1 LAAHIFS
8 SWLVNNMNRF
18 SLRTQVF
25 LLVGAFVA
33 MLAAI
38 AATSWFVNARLT
50 DSIYHSREVVAQL
63 KSLDDIK
70 EDIEQGLADLL
81 AYTGGEAEGLERFR
95 GNIEEVA
102 TEIAKAETLFLKG
115 TIENARDQGVFD
127 TVTGLTPTVVGFD
140 VMTEQLEQA
149 AVEDRREMAYTV
161 IMPAIAHLRGTIDG
175 MQDAVGGKKQIVE
188 DQISA
193 QILRSQTIQ
202 LAATAI
208 AMVSALVMA
217 LIFGNLL
224 SRPVVDAA
232 RAVNRLVGEDYDSAI
247 DGTERGDE
255 VGEISRNLASLRDRL
270 SEAQSAEAKNQEENS
285 RRIELFHT
293 LSEAMSRLKGG
304 DLQGR
309 IQSSDWSDLGENY
322 ELLCLDFNDL
332 ASALCDL
339 VDQLRVSSGA
349 VQQNAGA
356 LSNMSDEMS
365 QRAETQAATLE
376 ESAAAL
382 DELSAGVRSA
392 SEQAQAA
399 AQQATDGRDEA
410 EQGGEVMQQAM
421 QAMAAIAESSERIS
435 KVISVIDD
443 IAFQTSLLALNAGV
457 EAARAGEAGRG
468 FAVVASE
475 VRNLALLAA
484 RSASEIK
491 DLVNNSTKH
500 VADGEHLVRATSD
513 TLERIVANVASV
525 SEIVNSIASSA
536 SEQASGVAEISI
548 GVSQLDQVTQQNV
561 AMVHDTS
568 AASQRMSEEAT
579 RLTELLQRFAGDD
592 QSAQL
597 EDEATA
603 A

>member
-1 LAAHIFS
+1 
-8 SWLVNNMNRF
+8 
-18 SLRTQVF
+18 
-25 LLVGAFVA
+25 

-149 AVEDRREMAYTV
+149 AVEGRRDMAYTI

>member
-1 LAAHIFS
+1 
-8 SWLVNNMNRF
+8 M
-18 SLRTQVF
+18 
-25 LLVGAFVA
+25 LVGAFVA

-50 DSIYHSREVVAQL
+50 ESIYHSREVVAQL

-81 AYTGGEAEGLERFR
+81 AYTGGEAEGVARFQ
-95 GNIEEVA
+95 GNIEEVE
-102 TEIAKAETLFLKG
+102 TEINKAEDLFLKG
-115 TIENARDQGVFD
+115 KIENARDQAVFD
-127 TVTGLTPTVVGFD
+127 TLTSLMPTVVGFEAM
-140 VMTEQLEQA
+140 VQQLEQVA
-149 AVEDRREMAYTV
+149 LEDRREMAYTV
-161 IMPAIAHLRGTIDG
+161 IMPAIAHLRNTIDG
-175 MQDAVGGKKQIVE
+175 MQDAVGGKKKVVE

-193 QILRSQTIQ
+193 QILRSRSIQ
-202 LAATAI
+202 LASTAI

-224 SRPVVDAA
+224 SRPVVEAA
-232 RAVNRLVGEDYDSAI
+232 RAVNRLVGEDYDSVI
-247 DGTERGDE
+247 EGTERGDE

-309 IQSSDWSDLGENY
+309 IQSSDWTDLGENY

-349 VQQNAGA
+349 VQQNAGE

-376 ESAAAL
+376 QSAAAL

-410 EQGGEVMQQAM
+410 EQGGAVMQQAM

-491 DLVNNSTKH
+491 DLVTNSTKH
-500 VADGEHLVRATSD
+500 VANGEQLVRETSD
-513 TLERIVANVASV
+513 TLERIVSNVASV
-525 SEIVNSIASSA
+525 SKLVTSIASSA

-568 AASQRMSEEAT
+568 TASQRMSEEAT
-579 RLTELLQRFAGDD
+579 RLTELLQRFAGDGQRA
-592 QSAQL
+592 QS
-597 EDEATA
+597 EDVDVA

>member
-1 LAAHIFS
+1 
-8 SWLVNNMNRF
+8 
-18 SLRTQVF
+18 
-25 LLVGAFVA
+25 
-33 MLAAI
+33 
-38 AATSWFVNARLT
+38 VNARLT

-81 AYTGGEAEGLERFR
+81 AYTGGEAAGLARFR

-102 TEIAKAETLFLKG
+102 TEIGKAEEIFLKV

-127 TVTGLTPTVVGFD
+127 SVTGLTPTVVGFD
-140 VMTEQLEQA
+140 AMTAQLEQA
-149 AVEDRREMAYTV
+149 AAEDRRKMAYTV
-161 IMPAIAHLRGTIDG
+161 IMPAIAHLRSTIDG
-175 MQDAVGGKKQIVE
+175 LQDAVGGKKKIVE

-193 QILRSQTIQ
+193 QVVGSRAIQ
-202 LAATAI
+202 LAATSI

-224 SRPVVDAA
+224 SRPVVEAA

-247 DGTERGDE
+247 EGTGRGDE

-270 SEAQSAEAKNQEENS
+270 SESQLAEAKNQEENS
-285 RRIELFHT
+285 RRVELFHT

-309 IQSSDWSDLGENY
+309 IQSGDWSDLGENY

-332 ASALCDL
+332 ASALGDL

-349 VQQNAGA
+349 VQQNAGE
-356 LSNMSDEMS
+356 LSNMSDDMS

-399 AQQATDGRDEA
+399 AHQASDGREEA
-410 EQGGEVMQQAM
+410 EQGGAVMKQAM

-484 RSASEIK
+484 RSANEIK
-491 DLVNNSTKH
+491 DLVNSSTKH
-500 VADGEHLVRATSD
+500 VANGEHLVRATSE
-513 TLERIVANVASV
+513 TLERIVSNVASV
-525 SEIVNSIASSA
+525 SDIVNSIASSA

-561 AMVHDTS
+561 AMVQDTS
-568 AASQRMSEEAT
+568 IASQKMSEEAT
-579 RLTELLQRFAGDD
+579 RLTELLQRFAGDHQQGQID
-592 QSAQL
+592 NGVV
-597 EDEATA
+597 A

>member
-1 LAAHIFS
+1 
-8 SWLVNNMNRF
+8 MNRF

-25 LLVGAFVA
+25 MLVGAFVA
-33 MLAAI
+33 MLVAI

-81 AYTGGEAEGLERFR
+81 AYTGGEAEGLARFR

-102 TEIAKAETLFLKG
+102 SEIGKAEEIFLKV

-140 VMTEQLEQA
+140 AMTEQLEQA
-149 AVEDRREMAYTV
+149 AIEDRRDMAYTTV
-161 IMPAIAHLRGTIDG
+161 LPAIAHLRSTIDG
-175 MQDAVGGKKQIVE
+175 LQDAVGGKKKIVE

-193 QILRSQTIQ
+193 QVVGSRAIQ
-202 LAATAI
+202 LASTTI

-224 SRPVVDAA
+224 SRPVVEAA
-232 RAVNRLVGEDYDSAI
+232 RAVNRLVGEDYGSAI
-247 DGTERGDE
+247 EGTGRGDE

-270 SEAQSAEAKNQEENS
+270 SESQLAEAKNQEENS
-285 RRIELFHT
+285 RRVELFHT

-309 IQSSDWSDLGENY
+309 IQSGDWSDLGENY

-332 ASALCDL
+332 ASALGDL
-339 VDQLRVSSGA
+339 VDQLRFSSGA
-349 VQQNAGA
+349 VQQNAGE
-356 LSNMSDEMS
+356 LLKMSDEMS

-399 AQQATDGRDEA
+399 AHQASDGREEA
-410 EQGGEVMQQAM
+410 EQGGAVMKQAM

-484 RSASEIK
+484 RSANEIK
-491 DLVNNSTKH
+491 DLVNSSTKH
-500 VADGEHLVRATSD
+500 VANGEHLVRATSD
-513 TLERIVANVASV
+513 TLERIVSNVASV

-548 GVSQLDQVTQQNV
+548 GVSQLDQVTQQNA
-561 AMVHDTS
+561 AMVQDTS
-568 AASQRMSEEAT
+568 IASQKMSEEAT

-592 QSAQL
+592 QHRQIDNGAV
-597 EDEATA
+597 A